1 MASDDTTF
9 SRRELAR
16 LGIAAAGMTLPAIL
30 SVPAAAAT
38 GTTRRIP
45 TADRLEIIELIARY
59 AWAYDTNEVEDLLAT
74 FTPDGTMWTFGE
86 LVGGR
91 DKIAE
96 MIAGNAT
103 RRGSAGWQHLTD
115 HHVFRDFTGKSVTVY
130 SFYTMIEADVTGAN
144 GRVRAIG
151 YYTSYCRK
159 VGNEW
164 LFARRDVTRWN
175 GKRPW

>member
-1 MASDDTTF
+1 MSSDDTTY
-9 SRRELAR
+9 SRRDMAR
-16 LGIAAAGMTLPAIL
+16 LGTGIAALALPAAI
-30 SVPAAAAT
+30 VAPAMAT
-38 GTTRRIP
+38 GTTHRRIP
-45 TADRLEIIELIARY
+45 VDARLEIIELIARY

-74 FTPDGTMWTFGE
+74 FTSDGTMWTFGE

-96 MIAGNAT
+96 MIAANAA
-103 RRGSAGWQHLTD
+103 RRGTAGWQHLTD

-130 SFYTMIEADVTGAN
+130 SFYTMIEADASGAN

-159 VGNEW
+159 QGGEW

-175 GKRPW
+175 GKQPW